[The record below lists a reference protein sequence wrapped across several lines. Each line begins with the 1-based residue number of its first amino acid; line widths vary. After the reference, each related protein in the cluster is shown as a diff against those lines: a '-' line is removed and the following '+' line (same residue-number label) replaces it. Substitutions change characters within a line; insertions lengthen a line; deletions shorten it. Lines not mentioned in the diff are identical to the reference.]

1 MEVYNKHVDKLVKAL
16 PMDDVT
22 FTTQL
27 STKEIL
33 PDAVGAHI
41 RSLSTSSDKADY
53 VLKNVIKTS
62 LDIDDTEEF
71 ENLLTAMEESGYGHM
86 KRLANKMK
94 SDLN

>member
-33 PDAVGAHI
+33 PDAVGSQI
-41 RSLSTSSDKADY
+41 RSFSTSTDKADY